1 MNVTGGLY
9 RHLKFRV
16 QNMSFYRCVV
26 CAKGSVQVQVLPRLR
41 NLKSFFLERRIITS
55 QPIFK
60 AAGPP
65 LVGCLKEL
73 YMPVCRSCVP
83 SPTDLYWLTTEPRPS
98 RAADFKGQQSGQPNE
113 FFGVLL
119 LHFLGD
125 VWKCRIGVVNLQ
137 CKASVATALLRD
149 LLCRFE

>member
-16 QNMSFYRCVV
+16 QNIMSFYRCVV
-26 CAKGSVQVQVLPRLR
+26 CAKGSVQGQVLPRL
-41 NLKSFFLERRIITS
+41 FFYERRINTS
-55 QPIFK
+55 QPIYK

-65 LVGCLKEL
+65 LVGCPKEL
-73 YMPVCRSCVP
+73 YMPVYRSCVP
-83 SPTDLYWLTTEPRPS
+83 SPIDLYWLTTDPRPS
-98 RAADFKGQQSGQPNE
+98 QAADSKGQESGQPNE

-119 LHFLGD
+119 LHSLGE

-137 CKASVATALLRD
+137 CKSSVATALLRD
-149 LLCRFE
+149 LLCRFK